1 MRNDFCS
8 NYLEHSAKGTTWK
21 DHRYI
26 SKKLVN
32 GKWVYYYNLR
42 SDAAKG
48 QDGIEIND
56 ITGKHGKRY
65 RWTQSLKTRNKKSA
79 MAGRMA
85 RAEINAIT
93 GRDHYGESKSGKR
106 YFDKDMN
113 FGKGSEIN
121 KNYREAEY
129 QGRKG
134 AEEAAARLREA
145 NSTNS
150 AEREY
155 KADKPIAY
163 YVDKG
168 TQAIKNL
175 LSSLKSQTT
184 VRITSN
190 LMPANTEKVY
200 KKKK

>member
-1 MRNDFCS
+1 MRNDFETG
-8 NYLEHSAKGTTWK
+8 YLEHSAKGTTWK

-85 RAEINAIT
+85 RAEINVIT

-106 YFDKDMN
+106 YASGMILRRKSATDMRQIQ
-113 FGKGSEIN
+113 K
-121 KNYREAEY
+121 
-129 QGRKG
+129 
-134 AEEAAARLREA
+134 
-145 NSTNS
+145 
-150 AEREY
+150 
-155 KADKPIAY
+155 
-163 YVDKG
+163 
-168 TQAIKNL
+168 QAP
-175 LSSLKSQTT
+175 
-184 VRITSN
+184 SN
-190 LMPANTEKVY
+190 NNMKKV
-200 KKKK
+200 